1 MNTLTVGTRQI
12 ELDKDG
18 YLLDLADWSAQV
30 ADALAAT
37 EELQLSAEHWEIL
50 ELLRGFYQEF
60 QLSPAT
66 RPLIKYTALKLG
78 CLLYTSDAADE

>member
-50 ELLRGFYQEF
+50 ELLRGFYR
-60 QLSPAT
+60 A
-66 RPLIKYTALKLG
+66 
-78 CLLYTSDAADE
+78 SDASGYGSRAQVSD